1 MRYLSILGALI
12 LAGCVHKPQSDF
24 DRAESFVKPISTG
37 LYFLREVDSGGLWE
51 NKESTS
57 VEWDKS
63 ALAICPSGY
72 KVLLLNDDALSYQG
86 LSFSYMGSFVMAS
99 PGTKNLP
106 VIDGVVLCNSSP
118 ISEKDARQVL
128 VDEYYIV
135 PQKN

>member
-12 LAGCVHKPQSDF
+12 LAGCVHTPQSDF

-37 LYFLREVDSGGLWE
+37 LYFLREVDSGGLWGE
-51 NKESTS
+51 KESTNIR
-57 VEWDKS
+57 WDKS
-63 ALAICPSGY
+63 ALTACPSGY
-72 KVLLLNDDALSYQG
+72 KVLLLNDDNLSYQG
-86 LSFSYMGSFVMAS
+86 VSFSYMGSFVMAS
-99 PGTKNLP
+99 PGTKNVP

-128 VDEYYIV
+128 IDEYYIV